1 MLSKYFTEAE
11 RNLLAYS
18 LIGNGKPLSSVEFS
32 FVECPFVASCVV
44 DYGGGNIRK
53 EKIFFNLRTS
63 PKKSEYFEAVT
74 RLSCVGVISTRV
86 Y

>member
-1 MLSKYFTEAE
+1 MLSSYFTETE
-11 RNLLAYS
+11 RNLLACS

-32 FVECPFVASCVV
+32 FVECPFVASCLV

-63 PKKSEYFEAVT
+63 PKKSEYFGTST
-74 RLSCVGVISTRV
+74 RLLFVGSISTRTN
-86 Y
+86 

>member
-11 RNLLAYS
+11 RNLLACS
-18 LIGNGKPLSSVEFS
+18 LIGNGKAVSSVEFS
-32 FVECPFVASCVV
+32 FIECPFVASCIV

-53 EKIFFNLRTS
+53 EKIFFNLRTT
-63 PKKSEYFEAVT
+63 PKKSEYFETST
-74 RLSCVGVISTRV
+74 RLSCVGTISTRV

>member
-11 RNLLAYS
+11 RNLLACS
-18 LIGNGKPLSSVEFS
+18 LIGNGKAVSSVEFS

-53 EKIFFNLRTS
+53 EKIFFNLRTT
-63 PKKSEYFEAVT
+63 PKKSEYFGTST
-74 RLSCVGVISTRV
+74 RLSFVGSISTKTN
-86 Y
+86 